1 MKPVFQEEQDLLER
15 KLNITLPKNI
25 WRKGSKIYLNHF
37 DKRPFLSFKV
47 NLLSNSLMLKEYKKP
62 THKNYT
68 LEEEYLLKKDML
80 ESKVIKSINMTKKFI
95 LENLSHKFIISL
107 SGGKDS
113 TVMKTI
119 MDLAIEELYQE
130 GIHVKYRL
138 ISFNTSNDTAETYLY
153 LKNYH
158 YMQKENIISPK
169 IGFYN
174 WITKNKNYFTP
185 SIFVRNCCSTYK
197 EGQLSKVLNKN
208 EKAVIFLGMRK
219 YESIKRKHYDFD
231 LNESQI
237 RVGNKL
243 IVPNTWKRFLPIV
256 EWDDSDVWLY
266 TLNRKIEYNK
276 MYNLGFNR
284 VGCLICPN
292 QHDYTELLIK
302 EYYPKQWSRWTNI
315 LSKGYEIYGID
326 RRLKWSLLEWC
337 EGGKWKKSV
346 SKEFELTTKKA
357 TPERIEELSKLKN
370 IPKEIAIRYFN
381 KKCNCGKKLN
391 PTEIAMFLKITGIYE
406 NINND
411 TRNYLC
417 KKCLCELLN
426 ISSKEYKDISIE
438 YSKKGCNLF

>member
-15 KLNITLPKNI
+15 KLNINLPKNI

-37 DKRPFLSFKV
+37 DKRAFLIFKV
-47 NLLSNSLMLKEYKKP
+47 NLLNNSLMLREYKKP
-62 THKNYT
+62 THQNYT
-68 LEEEYLLKKDML
+68 LEDEYLLKKDVL

-119 MDLAIEELYQE
+119 IDLAIEELYRE

-158 YMQKENIISPK
+158 HMQKENIISPQT
-169 IGFYN
+169 GFYN
-174 WITKNKNYFTP
+174 WITKSKNYFTP
-185 SIFVRNCCSTYK
+185 SVFIRNCCSTYK

-243 IVPNTWKRFLPIV
+243 SVPNTWKRFLPIV
-256 EWDDSDVWLY
+256 EWEDSDVWLY
-266 TLNRKIEYNK
+266 ILNRKIEYNK

-292 QHDYTELLIK
+292 QQDYVELLIK
-302 EYYPKQWSRWTNI
+302 EYYPKQWSRWINI
-315 LSKGYEIYGID
+315 LSKGYKIYGVD
-326 RRLKWSLLEWC
+326 RRLKWSLFEWC
-337 EGGKWKKSV
+337 EGGKWKKSI

-370 IPKEIAIRYFN
+370 IPKEIAVQYFN
-381 KKCNCGKKLN
+381 KKCECGKKLN
-391 PTEIAMFLKITGIYE
+391 PTEIAMFLKIIGIYE

-411 TRNYLC
+411 TRKYLC
-417 KKCLCELLN
+417 KKCLCKLLN

>member
-15 KLNITLPKNI
+15 KLNINLPKNI

-37 DKRPFLSFKV
+37 DKRAFLIFKV
-47 NLLSNSLMLKEYKKP
+47 NLLNNSLMLREYKKP
-62 THKNYT
+62 THQNYT
-68 LEEEYLLKKDML
+68 LEDEYLLKKDVL

-119 MDLAIEELYQE
+119 IDLAIEELYRE

-158 YMQKENIISPK
+158 HMQKENIISPK
-169 IGFYN
+169 TGFYN
-174 WITKNKNYFTP
+174 WITKSKNYFTP
-185 SIFVRNCCSTYK
+185 SVFIRNCCSTYK

-243 IVPNTWKRFLPIV
+243 SVPNTWKRFLPIV
-256 EWDDSDVWLY
+256 EWEDSDVWLY
-266 TLNRKIEYNK
+266 ILNRKIEYNK

-292 QHDYTELLIK
+292 QQDYVELLIK
-302 EYYPKQWSRWTNI
+302 EYYPKQWSRWINI
-315 LSKGYEIYGID
+315 LSKGYKIYGVD
-326 RRLKWSLLEWC
+326 RRLK
-337 EGGKWKKSV
+337 
-346 SKEFELTTKKA
+346 
-357 TPERIEELSKLKN
+357 
-370 IPKEIAIRYFN
+370 
-381 KKCNCGKKLN
+381 
-391 PTEIAMFLKITGIYE
+391 
-406 NINND
+406 
-411 TRNYLC
+411 
-417 KKCLCELLN
+417 
-426 ISSKEYKDISIE
+426 
-438 YSKKGCNLF
+438 